1 MKKTIITLLTA
12 LLLLPTAVSAQ
23 YKLIIRYANGTT
35 SEKNIWDVDSIY
47 FEAIADRVLP
57 SEAPAPAAVDL
68 GLTVKWANMNLGATS
83 ETESGWLVGW
93 GDITGQNESKNLKW
107 YPVLQPT
114 ADIVGFGNDIIKK
127 YWATDNDPWRMPTD
141 EELQELIDNC
151 QWTWDAEK
159 NGFTV
164 SGNNNS
170 IFLPAAGS
178 RDGSAVSGQGTG
190 LYYWSGTLSE
200 TDNTMAKAMMFSY
213 GNGEKPT
220 VGVLKRYMGC
230 ALRAVYGEPKINVS
244 VSSSEA
250 YDIGINSVKVMV
262 QLGGSY
268 TNYTGVR
275 VGLIYGNQQILENDP
290 NRQETPTQT
299 CTNGSCEFTL
309 SYLTPDVPYWYCAFV
324 EVNGQRIYQTEELSN
339 FATTLFP
346 EPEYVDLGL
355 SVKWATFNVG
365 ATKPEES
372 GRYIGWGD
380 PTGLKES
387 MSPSDY
393 GNNVN
398 TMNIG
403 FNPNYDTPYHLWG
416 KKWRMPT
423 RAEFEEL
430 YSNTTVT
437 FDNNTRCNVFT
448 AANGNSIAIPYAGLI
463 YGGTL
468 SQTKWGWYWT
478 AESDGSMPYYACLYD
493 NVSPNTGTID
503 VTNRLSIRAVYAEAT
518 SYHPGTDPGT
528 NPGTDP
534 GTDPGTNPSVDPIP
548 ETPVAGTPVDLGL
561 SVKWANC
568 NVGSTSQNI
577 IGDYLTWGATEMQEQ
592 YTNAAYIYGNSTDIG
607 GMKYLGTPNDPEY
620 QAGYSYSIAGTQYDA
635 AHVRWGGTWRMPTQN
650 EILEL
655 TNEDNCTWTWTSRAD
670 TKWGMVYGYEVKSKK
685 NGNSIFLPA
694 AGRMIQEGSTPS
706 PVKLGDRGYYWSDHV
721 FYGLNPGNYNRYAY
735 VLEFRNGNRDCSET
749 SYIERSTGLP
759 IRPVQPK

>member
-12 LLLLPTAVSAQ
+12 LLLLPTTVSAQ
-23 YKLIIRYANGTT
+23 YKLIIRYADGAT

-57 SEAPAPAAVDL
+57 EAAPAPTPVDL
-68 GLTVKWANMNLGATS
+68 GLSVRWANMNLGATL

-93 GDITGQNESKNLKW
+93 GDVSGQNESKNLKW

-141 EELQELIDNC
+141 EELQELVDNC
-151 QWTWDAEK
+151 EWAWDSEK

-164 SGNNNS
+164 TGNNNS

-190 LYYWSGTLSE
+190 LYYWSGTLSK

-250 YDIGINSVKVMV
+250 YDIGINTAKVKV

-268 TNYTGVR
+268 TNYTNVR
-275 VGLIYGNQQILENDP
+275 VGLVYGTKQNLESDP
-290 NRQETPTQT
+290 SRQETPTYT
-299 CTNGSCEFTL
+299 CSNGSCEITL

-355 SVKWATFNVG
+355 SVKWASFNVG
-365 ATKPEES
+365 ATKPEEA

-393 GNNVN
+393 GLNAN

-403 FNPNYDTPYHLWG
+403 FSQDYDTPYHLWG

-430 YSNTTVT
+430 FRKTTVK
-437 FDNNTRCNVFT
+437 FDSQSNSYVFT
-448 AANGNSIAIPYAGLI
+448 ADNGNSISIPCGGLI
-463 YGGTL
+463 NNGSIEQPGI
-468 SQTKWGWYWT
+468 GWYWT
-478 AESDGSMPYYACLYD
+478 SESDGSMPYCACIYVYYEPD
-493 NVSPNTGTID
+493 IK
-503 VTNRLSIRAVYAEAT
+503 LSSMIIRKNIRAVYDEKT

-528 NPGTDP
+528 DPGNNPGTDP
-534 GTDPGTNPSVDPIP
+534 GTDPAVDPTP
-548 ETPVAGTPVDLGL
+548 ETPVAGTAVDLGL
-561 SVKWANC
+561 SVKWAHC
-568 NVGSTSQNI
+568 NVGSTTQNI
-577 IGDYLTWGATEMQEQ
+577 IGDYLTWGAIEMQEQ
-592 YTNAAYIYGNSTDIG
+592 YTITAYIYGNSTDIG
-607 GMKYLGTPNDPEY
+607 GMEYLSQSDDPEY
-620 QAGYSYSIAGTQYDA
+620 QEKNSYSIANTEYDA
-635 AHVRWGGTWRMPTQN
+635 AHVRWGGTWRMPTPA
-650 EILEL
+650 EIREL
-655 TNEDNCTWTWTSRAD
+655 IDNCTWTWTTRTD
-670 TKWGMVYGYEVKSKK
+670 TKNGFVYGYEVKSKT

-694 AGRMIQEGSTPS
+694 AGRIIQEGSTPS
-706 PVKLGDRGYYWSDHV
+706 AWSVGDYGFYWSDSV
-721 FYGLNPGNYNRYAY
+721 YYGLRPDELNRDART
-735 VLEFRNGNRDCSET
+735 LEFNENSKGPSTKSR
-749 SYIERSTGLP
+749 YTGLP

>member
-23 YKLIIRYANGTT
+23 YKLIIRYADGAT

-47 FEAIADRVLP
+47 FEAIADRELP
-57 SEAPAPAAVDL
+57 EAAPAPTPVDL
-68 GLTVKWANMNLGATS
+68 GLSVRWANMNLGATS

-107 YPVLQPT
+107 YPVPQPM

-127 YWATDNDPWRMPTD
+127 YWATETDPWRMPTD
-141 EELQELIDNC
+141 EELQELVDNC
-151 QWTWDAEK
+151 EWAWDAEK

-164 SGNNNS
+164 TGNNNS

-190 LYYWSGTLSE
+190 LYYWSGTLLSK

-213 GNGEKPT
+213 GNGVKPT

-244 VSSSEA
+244 VSSGEA

-309 SYLTPDVPYWYCAFV
+309 SYLTPDSTYWYCAFV

-339 FATTLFP
+339 FVTTLFP

-365 ATKPEES
+365 AAKPEEA

-380 PTGLKES
+380 PTGLEES
-387 MSPSDY
+387 LSRSKY
-393 GNNVN
+393 GYDAN

-403 FNPNYDTPYHLWG
+403 FNQNYDTPYHLWG

-430 YSNTTVT
+430 FSKTTVT
-437 FDNNTRCNVFT
+437 YKENPRCLVFT
-448 AANGNSIAIPYAGLI
+448 GENGNSITIPYAGLI
-463 YGGTL
+463 TDGQL
-468 SQTKWGWYWT
+468 TKTMWGWYWS
-478 AESDGSMPYYACLYD
+478 AESDGSAPYYVVLYD
-493 NVSPNTGTID
+493 EISPEEGQLD
-503 VTNRLSIRAVYAEAT
+503 VVNRLSIRAVYAEAT
-518 SYHPGTDPGT
+518 SYHPGTNPGTDPGN

-534 GTDPGTNPSVDPIP
+534 GTTPSVDPTP
-548 ETPVAGTPVDLGL
+548 ETPVAGSAVDLGL
-561 SVKWANC
+561 SVKWAHC
-568 NVGSTSQNI
+568 NVGSTTQNI
-577 IGDYLTWGATEMQEQ
+577 IGDYLTWGAIEMQEQ
-592 YTNAAYIYGNSTDIG
+592 YTIAAYIYGNSTDIG
-607 GMKYLGTPNDPEY
+607 GMEYLGPSDDPEY
-620 QAGYSYSIAGTQYDA
+620 QEKNSYSIANTEYDA
-635 AHVRWGGTWRMPTQN
+635 AHVRWGGTWRMPTPA
-650 EILEL
+650 EIQEL
-655 TNEDNCTWTWTSRAD
+655 IENCTWTWTSRTD
-670 TKWGMVYGYEVKSKK
+670 TKNGFVYGYEVKSKT

-706 PVKLGDRGYYWSDHV
+706 AWSVGEYGFYWSDSV
-721 FYGLNPGNYNRYAY
+721 YYGLRPDELNRDART
-735 VLEFRNGNRDCSET
+735 LEFNKNSRGPSTKSR
-749 SYIERSTGLP
+749 YTGLP

>member
-23 YKLIIRYANGTT
+23 YKLIIRYADGTT
-35 SEKNIWDVDSIY
+35 LEKNIWDVDSIS
-47 FEAIADRVLP
+47 FEAIADRELP
-57 SEAPAPAAVDL
+57 EAAPAPTPVDL
-68 GLTVKWANMNLGATS
+68 GLSVRWANMNLGATS

-93 GDITGQNESKNLKW
+93 GDISGQNESKNLKW

-127 YWATDNDPWRMPTD
+127 YWATETDPWRMPTD
-141 EELQELIDNC
+141 EELQELVDNC
-151 QWTWDAEK
+151 EWAWDSEK

-164 SGNNNS
+164 TGNNNS

-190 LYYWSGTLSE
+190 LYYWSGTLSK

-244 VSSSEA
+244 VSSGEA
-250 YDIGINSVKVMV
+250 YDIGINTAKVKV

-275 VGLIYGNQQILENDP
+275 VGLVYGTEQILENDP

-324 EVNGQRIYQTEELSN
+324 EVNGQRIYQTKELSN

-355 SVKWATFNVG
+355 SVKWASFNVG
-365 ATKPEES
+365 ATKPEEA

-393 GNNVN
+393 GLNAN

-403 FNPNYDTPYHLWG
+403 FNQDYDTPYHLWG

-430 YSNTTVT
+430 FRKTTVK
-437 FDNNTRCNVFT
+437 FDSQSNSYVFT
-448 AANGNSIAIPYAGLI
+448 AANGNSISIPCGGLI
-463 YGGTL
+463 NNGSIEQPGI
-468 SQTKWGWYWT
+468 GWYWT
-478 AESDGSMPYYACLYD
+478 AESDGSMPYCACIYVYYEPD
-493 NVSPNTGTID
+493 IK
-503 VTNRLSIRAVYAEAT
+503 LSSMIIRKNIRAVYDEKT
-518 SYHPGTDPGT
+518 SYHPGTDPGTDPGT

-534 GTDPGTNPSVDPIP
+534 GTDPGTNPSVDPTP

-561 SVKWANC
+561 SVNWAHC
-568 NVGSTSQNI
+568 NVGSTSQNMV
-577 IGDYLTWGATEMQEQ
+577 GDYLTWGAIEMQEQ
-592 YTNAAYIYGNSTDIG
+592 YSIAAYIYGNSTDIG
-607 GMKYLGTPNDPEY
+607 GMEYLAPSDDPEY
-620 QAGYSYSIAGTQYDA
+620 QATHSYSIAGTQYDA
-635 AHVRWGGTWRMPTQN
+635 AHMRWGGTWRMPTRA
-650 EILEL
+650 EIQEL
-655 TNEDNCTWTWTSRAD
+655 KDECTWTWTSRLD
-670 TKWGMVYGYEVKSKK
+670 TKNGMVNGYEVKSKK
-685 NGNSIFLPA
+685 NNNSIFLPA
-694 AGRMIQEGSTPS
+694 AGRMIQDGTTPS
-706 PVKLGDRGYYWSDHV
+706 VWNMGDWGFYWSGSV
-721 FYGLNPGNYNRYAY
+721 YYGSNPNELNRNAEILEFNERAMNLSYQSRYA
-735 VLEFRNGNRDCSET
+735 
-749 SYIERSTGLP
+749 GLP
-759 IRPVQPK
+759 IRPVQSK

>member
-23 YKLIIRYANGTT
+23 YKLIIKYADGTT
-35 SEKNIWDVDSIY
+35 LEKNIWDVDSIS
-47 FEAIADRVLP
+47 FEAIADRELP
-57 SEAPAPAAVDL
+57 EAAPAPTPVDL
-68 GLTVKWANMNLGATS
+68 GLSVRWANMNLGATS

-93 GDITGQNESKNLKW
+93 GDISGQNESKNLKW

-141 EELQELIDNC
+141 EELQELVDNC
-151 QWTWDAEK
+151 EWAWDSEK

-164 SGNNNS
+164 TGNNNS

-190 LYYWSGTLSE
+190 LYYWSGTLSK

-244 VSSSEA
+244 VSSGEA
-250 YDIGINSVKVMV
+250 YDIGINTAKVKV

-275 VGLIYGNQQILENDP
+275 VGLVYGTKQNLESDP
-290 NRQETPTQT
+290 SRQETPTYA
-299 CTNGSCEFTL
+299 CTNGSCEITL

-355 SVKWATFNVG
+355 SVKWASFNVG
-365 ATKPEES
+365 AAKPEEA

-380 PTGLKES
+380 PTGLEES
-387 MSPSDY
+387 LSRSKY
-393 GNNVN
+393 GYDAN

-403 FNPNYDTPYHLWG
+403 FNQNYDTPYHLWG

-430 YSNTTVT
+430 FSKTTVT
-437 FDNNTRCNVFT
+437 YKENPRCLVFT
-448 AANGNSIAIPYAGLI
+448 GANGNSITIPYAGLI
-463 YGGTL
+463 TDGQL
-468 SQTKWGWYWT
+468 TKTMWGWYWS
-478 AESDGSMPYYACLYD
+478 AESDGSAPYYVVLYD
-493 NVSPNTGTID
+493 VISPEEGQLD
-503 VTNRLSIRAVYAEAT
+503 VVNRLSIRAVYAEAT
-518 SYHPGTDPGT
+518 GYHPGTDPGT

-534 GTDPGTNPSVDPIP
+534 GTDPGTTPSVDPTP
-548 ETPVAGTPVDLGL
+548 ETPVAGSAVDLGL
-561 SVKWANC
+561 SVKWANY

-577 IGDYLTWGATEMQEQ
+577 IGDYLTWGAIEMQEQ
-592 YTNAAYIYGNSTDIG
+592 YTIAAYIYGNSTDIG
-607 GMKYLGTPNDPEY
+607 GMKYLGQSDDPEY
-620 QAGYSYSIAGTQYDA
+620 QSNHSYSIANTEYDA
-635 AHVRWGGTWRMPTQN
+635 AHVRWGGTWRMPTRA
-650 EILEL
+650 EIQEL
-655 TNEDNCTWTWTSRAD
+655 KDECTWTWTSRLD
-670 TKWGMVYGYEVKSKK
+670 TKNGMVNGYEVKSKK

-694 AGRMIQEGSTPS
+694 AGRMIQDGTTPS
-706 PVKLGDRGYYWSDHV
+706 VWNMGDWGFYWSGSV
-721 FYGLNPGNYNRYAY
+721 YYGSNPDELNRNAEILEFNERAMNLSYQSRYA
-735 VLEFRNGNRDCSET
+735 
-749 SYIERSTGLP
+749 GLP
-759 IRPVQPK
+759 IRPVQSK